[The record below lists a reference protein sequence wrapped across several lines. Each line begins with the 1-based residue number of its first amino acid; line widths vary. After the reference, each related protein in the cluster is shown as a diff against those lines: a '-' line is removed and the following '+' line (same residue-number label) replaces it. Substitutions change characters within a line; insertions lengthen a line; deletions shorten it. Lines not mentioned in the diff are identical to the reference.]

1 MHARLVTAYTR
12 TTRTTRPVATM
23 PKASVGPYF
32 HPSSKPMASP
42 RINWTINA
50 FWGERWRAFNFA
62 NDFGNAP
69 ARPKAKAVRVNT
81 LVPAM
86 ALAKVELMMAKS
98 TRAQKTID
106 TELARPSHGTPFADA
121 ANPVNL
127 LGP

>member
-62 NDFGNAP
+62 NDCGNAP
-69 ARPKAKAVRVNT
+69 ARPKAKAVRVKASQPG
-81 LVPAM
+81 L
-86 ALAKVELMMAKS
+86 ALLTAELMGGKS
-98 TRAQKTID
+98 PGGKRT
-106 TELARPSHGTPFADA
+106 
-121 ANPVNL
+121 
-127 LGP
+127 LGPGQG